1 MKRSTRIGAIST
13 VLLIGAVALIVAN
26 AYTPRT
32 VTPATP
38 SHPTVTASQPCT
50 SCKTPTHQYRHKTPY
65 QGPCAR
71 CHNLVSWRR
80 VSYVHRNTAF
90 NVGMHPV
97 LGCSW
102 CHVEGAPLIK
112 ADCNRC
118 HTSKHGGPK
127 ACAKCH
133 TAVAWS
139 LRAPLP
145 AGHVSLLGGHAGL
158 RCFDCHA
165 KPAFAATPR
174 TCTTCHGTKHG
185 GLTNCALCHSP
196 ERGWK
201 PLPGFDHSVFFPL
214 TGRHSKVECGKCH
227 VNNRFAGTP
236 TFCSGCHGVQHGGLT
251 DCGRC
256 HTTSGFVP
264 STFRHS
270 SVFVLSGAHARLAC
284 SACHPGNA
292 FARLRFAGSGT
303 ACVRCH
309 GVQHGGLTNCRS
321 CHNTTAFIP
330 STFRHAS
337 VFVLSGA
344 HASLACEACH
354 PGNAFARLR
363 FAGSGTA
370 CVRCHGPQH
379 GGLTNCTRCHTTSG
393 FVLIRTFKHT
403 PSVPLGPIHLG
414 LAHPCAICHHSLN
427 FVSATTPCVT
437 CHLHSSPHV
446 APTDCLRCHRPT
458 VWTDIHFTHIE
469 MSYHYAALG
478 VRCVDCHTT
487 GNFAVYSCDH
497 CHDPG
502 SVSPYPPY
510 SAQGLAAALKA
521 NGVRRAVAR
530 IKNSSD

>member
-1 MKRSTRIGAIST
+1 
-13 VLLIGAVALIVAN
+13 
-26 AYTPRT
+26 
-32 VTPATP
+32 
-38 SHPTVTASQPCT
+38 
-50 SCKTPTHQYRHKTPY
+50 
-65 QGPCAR
+65 
-71 CHNLVSWRR
+71 
-80 VSYVHRNTAF
+80 
-90 NVGMHPV
+90 MHPV

-127 ACAKCH
+127 ACAECH

-158 RCFDCHA
+158 KCFDCHA
-165 KPAFAATPR
+165 KPAFAAKPR

-270 SVFVLSGAHARLAC
+270 SVFVLSGAHRRLTCAK
-284 SACHPGNA
+284 CHPGSL
-292 FARLRFAGSGT
+292 FAWLNWEGSST

-309 GVQHGGLTNCRS
+309 GV
-321 CHNTTAFIP
+321 
-330 STFRHAS
+330 
-337 VFVLSGA
+337 
-344 HASLACEACH
+344 
-354 PGNAFARLR
+354 
-363 FAGSGTA
+363 
-370 CVRCHGPQH
+370 QH

-393 FVLIRTFKHT
+393 FVLIRTFTHT
-403 PSVPLGPIHLG
+403 SSVPLGPTHLG
-414 LAHPCAICHHSLN
+414 LSNPCNKCHHTPLN

-437 CHLHSSPHV
+437 CHTAPPWHV

-469 MSYHYAALG
+469 MSYHYAALR
-478 VRCVDCHTT
+478 VRCVDCHST
-487 GNFAVYSCDH
+487 GNFAVYSCNQ

-510 SAQGLAAALKA
+510 
-521 NGVRRAVAR
+521 
-530 IKNSSD
+530 